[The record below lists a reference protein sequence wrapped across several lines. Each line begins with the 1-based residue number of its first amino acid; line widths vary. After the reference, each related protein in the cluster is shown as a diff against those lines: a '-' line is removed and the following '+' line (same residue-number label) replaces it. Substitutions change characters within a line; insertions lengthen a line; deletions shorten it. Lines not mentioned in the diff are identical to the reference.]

1 MSWDRLENYRIKTGK
16 TWQQV
21 GADIGLGKSMLM
33 MVKTGRRDMSPKAL
47 YRLEQAE
54 IEAGIK
60 RPGGV
65 KEEPGQYTT
74 RNDNAEMRR
83 DLRGMKKDLAAMD
96 KRVDQ
101 MLEKLDK
108 GRSGK

>member
-60 RPGGV
+60 RPTGV
-65 KEEPGQYTT
+65 KEEPGRYAT

-83 DLRGMKKDLAAMD
+83 DLLGMKKDLAAMG
-96 KRVDQ
+96 KRVDW
-101 MLEKLDK
+101 MLSRMEGGSDT
-108 GRSGK
+108 